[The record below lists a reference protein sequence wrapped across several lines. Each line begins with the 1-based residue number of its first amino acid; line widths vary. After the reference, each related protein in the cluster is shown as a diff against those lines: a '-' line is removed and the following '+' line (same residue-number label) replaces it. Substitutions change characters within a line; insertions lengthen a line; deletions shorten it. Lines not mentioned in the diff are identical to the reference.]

1 VGRFCRAA
9 RDRLRAFGVRAWANR
24 TKIAGY
30 IGVVSGA
37 VQMALAEGQHW
48 QMLVLGAVVA
58 AIGHYNDQARPRDR
72 EPSR

>member
-1 VGRFCRAA
+1 MGGFCRAV
-9 RDRLRAFGVRAWANR
+9 RNRLRAFGVTAWANR

-37 VQMALAEGQHW
+37 VQMAVAEGQHW
-48 QMLVLGAVVA
+48 QMLLLGAVVA
-58 AIGHYNDQARPRDR
+58 AIGHYNDQERPRSA